1 MNVRPEWFRYRKI
14 VMSDLVET
22 GSKYTDEDRRRVVIE
37 YHIKGNDQAVADA
50 TNISRQTIN
59 TWWLLVQRFFQ
70 N

>member
-1 MNVRPEWFRYRKI
+1 
-14 VMSDLVET
+14 MSDLVET
-22 GSKYTDEDRRRVVIE
+22 GSKYTDEDGRRVVIE